1 MRKATVK
8 AIGMGER
15 RLAYCIRF
23 GDGAAED
30 AREALARVR
39 WRGGGGVNDSDD
51 DDVRVVAIG
60 GTERAS
66 DDAYVWRG
74 DLKSGKTLERLRDA
88 VTRETRDALVTAS
101 HRGARV
107 LVLATDV
114 ECVRGTTLTRAL
126 HLFFAFARAF
136 AGTLDDDVEVG
147 IVYTMR
153 AEAPSR
159 ASSANMAFNLVH
171 ARVPARRVW
180 PTRVERRLSAMGRE
194 DEDEATTIKR
204 ASDMWCAEHARA
216 LRAAGCEVVI
226 DDDACSAT
234 SLGTSMVFP
243 DGVDGFYKVAFTVTE
258 QMADV
263 SARVYA
269 RVFATTKTKTKTKTT
284 TLRDGTKTII
294 VQSSPE
300 RWTEGGY
307 AAEHYVTAN
316 PQPHGAY
323 FELRDAETGADIAYI
338 ACSALQRAEN
348 DIEGRFPFSSIDS
361 AFTSANVDRLCVLS
375 AHRRRGAKE
384 ILLRATGD
392 AYHALSLPLRI
403 KTAKESVVAS
413 FEACTLLAFERVKD
427 PSANGVAK
435 RRGEKRVVVVPSS
448 SRWGAD
454 DDDSRDYTQWRR
466 TSAPTH
472 VDARQHQPSSSGACG
487 AAANALAAFTA
498 ALNKVTP
505 DAVDRAARDMS
516 SALTSRADILPT
528 CARRLARAALAQPIY
543 AMCYARCAAALDARF
558 QHAVVALILDED
570 EDVACISALHAV
582 GLLSSSRVVD
592 VAFTAA
598 ARHCDPPWDDS
609 DACFKSLERAYR
621 VLAACGKPL
630 YDQVKHVDVVRAVVK
645 STTPASRERFRAA
658 GAPTRFLFIAEDVAD
673 AIARDFQP
681 TREGSRGFGA
691 TPKATSRRDA
701 HRAVECEFKNV
712 SVRVRNDDDD
722 DDDGVDGGA
731 RRGERKGWVFWYV
744 GSPIACANSSSSTYA
759 FAGPG
764 APERFVRLPDL

>member
-1 MRKATVK
+1 MRRATVK
-8 AIGMGER
+8 PIGMGER

-30 AREALARVR
+30 AREAFARVR

-60 GTERAS
+60 ATERAS

-74 DLKSGKTLERLRDA
+74 DLKSAKTLERLRNA
-88 VTRETRDALVTAS
+88 VTRETRDALATAS

-107 LVLATDV
+107 LVLATGV

-159 ASSANMAFNLVH
+159 ASSANMTFNLVH

-180 PTRVERRLSAMGRE
+180 PTRVERRLSAMGC
-194 DEDEATTIKR
+194 EDEATTSRR

-269 RVFATTKTKTKTKTT
+269 RVFATTTTT
-284 TLRDGTKTII
+284 TLRDGSETII

-348 DIEGRFPFSSIDS
+348 DIDGRFPFSSIDS

-413 FEACTLLAFERVKD
+413 FEACALLAFERVKD

-435 RRGEKRVVVVPSS
+435 RRGEKRVVVVVPSS

-454 DDDSRDYTQWRR
+454 DDDSRDYTQWRQ

-472 VDARQHQPSSSGACG
+472 VDARHRQPSSSGARG

-516 SALTSRADILPT
+516 SALASRADILPT

-570 EDVACISALHAV
+570 EDVAGISALHAV
-582 GLLSSSRVVD
+582 GLISSSRVVD

-630 YDQVKHVDVVRAVVK
+630 YDQVKHADVVRAVVK
-645 STTPASRERFRAA
+645 STTPSRRERFRAA
-658 GAPTRFLFIAEDVAD
+658 GAPTRFLFFAEDVAD

-691 TPKATSRRDA
+691 TPNATSRRDA

-722 DDDGVDGGA
+722 DDDDGVDDGV

-744 GSPIACANSSSSTYA
+744 GSPIACANSSSSRYA

-764 APERFVRLPDL
+764 APERFVRLPHL